1 MNLFAN
7 AFVSFFFLCA
17 LVNSQSCPLR
27 CPSCTRCDPKKGE
40 CILPRDFVTCTKK
53 GVPGVCFAG
62 TCNTQISFP
71 PNAPAV
77 LGRCQD
83 YRCPQTG
90 VCNLVTKPDGGDCTP
105 NSATNYESICLS
117 GVCQRLW
124 MGVTEDFPMMNTG
137 CRGKP
142 NGAVCDT
149 NHIYTDGET
158 CVDGVCKFPDGTFY
172 GYL

>member
-7 AFVSFFFLCA
+7 VLVSFFFLCA

-40 CILPRDFVTCTKK
+40 CILPRDFLTCTK
-53 GVPGVCFAG
+53 GGAPGVCFAG
-62 TCNTQISFP
+62 TCNTQISLP
-71 PNAPAV
+71 TNAPV
-77 LGRCQD
+77 TLGRCQD

-90 VCNLVTKPDGGDCTP
+90 VCNLVTKADGGDCTP
-105 NSATNYESICLS
+105 NSATTYESICLG
-117 GVCQRLW
+117 GVCQRIWL
-124 MGVTEDFPMMNTG
+124 GLTEDFPMKNTG